1 MGMDPSRKAVDVLK
15 EMMEEEET
23 LGTIGPSTYCLY
35 AECTLDTSYY
45 DKAWEVSGHKIARAK
60 RGKGLYLVRA
70 MHYHETIEDLET
82 SLAIHAIMPG
92 VWFTYGYACMQIR
105 EWEKAF
111 RTFSR
116 VVQLQSDDGEA
127 WNNVGSLYIELGQM
141 DQAYVA
147 LQEAVKYRRESWRIW
162 ENLLTVSLHHGDVYN
177 AVLCVETILELQPQQ
192 LDEKAVEHLTTA
204 AIDALRSD

>member
-1 MGMDPSRKAVDVLK
+1 
-15 EMMEEEET
+15 
-23 LGTIGPSTYCLY
+23 
-35 AECTLDTSYY
+35 
-45 DKAWEVSGHKIARAK
+45 
-60 RGKGLYLVRA
+60 
-70 MHYHETIEDLET
+70 
-82 SLAIHAIMPG
+82 
-92 VWFTYGYACMQIR
+92 MQIR

-147 LQEAVKYRRESWRIW
+147 LQEAVKYQRESWRIW